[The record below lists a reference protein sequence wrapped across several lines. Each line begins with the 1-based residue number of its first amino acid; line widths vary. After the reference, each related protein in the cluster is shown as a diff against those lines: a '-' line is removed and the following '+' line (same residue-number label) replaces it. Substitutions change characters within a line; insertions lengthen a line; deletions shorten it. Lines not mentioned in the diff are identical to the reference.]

1 MAVTYG
7 FYNAVLNDA
16 GSPDRLYT
24 AEQMGAI
31 FDGIINDGIY
41 QAIGDAFNVTA
52 DSGMNILV
60 GSGRAWF
67 NHTWTLNDSALSLSV
82 GSADL
87 LLPRID
93 TVVIEV
99 DRSAGVRANSIKII
113 RGTKKS
119 EPVAPT
125 LTRTDPVWQYPLAD
139 INVAA
144 GATAITT
151 ADITNRRGAAP
162 SVWVTG
168 PLLAMN
174 ADTLYA
180 QFNAKFTNWFTDTQ
194 NNNAQ
199 TFSKF
204 MSDNSSAFNAWMSE
218 LKNYLDGDAAAA
230 LTAKIIELENM
241 LGNTTN
247 GNIKYDYLRDS
258 DGNSIIDSNDDVVL
272 AKLVYVLA

>member
-99 DRSAGVRANSIKII
+99 DRSSGVRANSIKII
-113 RGTKKS
+113 KGVKTTN
-119 EPVAPT
+119 PVAPT
-125 LTRTDPVWQYPLAD
+125 LTKSDPVWQYPLAD
-139 INVAA
+139 INVSA
-144 GATAITT
+144 GATEITA

-162 SVWVTG
+162 SQWVTG

-204 MSDNSSAFNAWMSE
+204 MSDNSSEFNSWVAS
-218 LKNYLDGDAAAA
+218 LKNSLDGNTAAILA
-230 LTAKIIELENM
+230 AKIIELENM
-241 LGNTTN
+241 LGSTSS
-247 GNIKYDYLRDS
+247 GQIAYDYLRDS
-258 DGNSIIDSNDDVVL
+258 DGNSILDSADDVLL
-272 AKLVYVLA
+272 AKLVYILA

>member
-7 FYNAVLNDA
+7 FYNSVD
-16 GSPDRLYT
+16 GDRKYN
-24 AEQMGAI
+24 AEQFGSI

-41 QAIGDAFNVTA
+41 QAIGEAFAVKANA
-52 DSGMNILV
+52 GMNITV
-60 GSGRAWF
+60 GTGRAWF
-67 NHTWTLNDSALSLSV
+67 NHTWTLNDSTLSLAV
-82 GSADL
+82 PQADL

-99 DRSAGVRANSIKII
+99 DRSDGVRANSIKII
-113 RGTKKS
+113 QGVKTTN
-119 EPVAPT
+119 PVAPT
-125 LTRTDPVWQYPLAD
+125 LTKSDPVWQYPLAD
-139 INVAA
+139 INVSA
-144 GATAITT
+144 GATAITA

-162 SVWVTG
+162 SQWVTG

-174 ADTLYA
+174 ADTLYS

-194 NNNAQ
+194 NKNNLA
-199 TFSKF
+199 FSKF
-204 MSDNSSAFNAWMSE
+204 MSDNSSEFNAWMSE
-218 LKNYLDGDAAAA
+218 LKDYLEGNTAAA